1 MTHQHQQI
9 LDMYQKVADLTS
21 VLTDEEVKN
30 HIRLQF
36 HRQFDG
42 SNFEQA
48 FEAAKYRTESYML
61 GY

>member
-1 MTHQHQQI
+1 MTHQQM
-9 LDMYQKVADLTS
+9 LALYQKVADLTAAIK
-21 VLTDEEVKN
+21 DEAVQN

-42 SNFEQA
+42 ENFEQA
-48 FEAAKYRTESYML
+48 FEAAKYRTESHMM